1 MELRRNFRLFK
12 NRLLWTC
19 VKIGSDVTS
28 LSLGER
34 GSFAL
39 PRRRLMGSDNNGAFA
54 EYVRVPHTESFV
66 VKTDTLSDVELG
78 ALPCAFAT
86 AENMLH
92 RARVC
97 ENDHVLVPGA
107 SGGVGLA
114 VVLLALRR
122 KARVTAI
129 CGKSKVET
137 LRKILPRPHRVFS
150 GRSGSSEW
158 KEMCDRLK
166 REDDITV
173 VVDNVGGNGFADLIE
188 VLKRRGRYV
197 TSGAIAGPVVSLDL
211 RTLYLRDLT
220 LIGSTAWDPVCF
232 RTWYDTS
239 KAAKSNRLSWCI

>member
-1 MELRRNFRLFK
+1 
-12 NRLLWTC
+12 
-19 VKIGSDVTS
+19 
-28 LSLGER
+28 
-34 GSFAL
+34 
-39 PRRRLMGSDNNGAFA
+39 MGSDYNGSFA
-54 EYVRVPHTESFV
+54 EYVRVPHTECFV
-66 VKTDTLSDVELG
+66 VKSETLSDVELG
-78 ALPCAFAT
+78 SIPCAFAT

-114 VVLLALRR
+114 VVLLSLQR

-129 CGKSKVET
+129 CGKSKMET
-137 LRKILPRPHRVFS
+137 VRKILPRPHRVFS

-158 KEMCDRLK
+158 KVICDRLK

-220 LIGSTAWDPVCF
+220 LIGSTAWDPCVF
-232 RTWYDTS
+232 PNLVRYIES
-239 KAAKSNRLSWCI
+239 GKIKPIVHGVYKLNEIAKAQQDFMKKKHVGKFVLVP